1 MIVKQNRWFSLTM
14 KSYFMPLL
22 AIFLQK
28 LNFLNSKPF
37 IFGSNGRTK
46 LIFDSGKIC
55 GCKFFKKWKLEKGG
69 ANNYAWV
76 YIMTISK
83 NANLTSETSI
93 RASYHRINDRNQ
105 HSGMMPPLL
114 HPLSYSDLQSRNREL
129 FPFLKLGSYVHEHP
143 ETSAPLLVY
152 FESSTSPLQFMYVSF
167 FLKMLCFRCTDP
179 FPKNELDL
187 LLWLKFMKPEQT
199 KILYVFLLT
208 VKVSKFTFL
217 IFFGPS
223 NC

>member
-1 MIVKQNRWFSLTM
+1 M

-55 GCKFFKKWKLEKGG
+55 GCKFFKKWKLEKGEAKGG

-83 NANLTSETSI
+83 NTNLTSETSI

-105 HSGMMPPLL
+105 HSGMMPPFCT
-114 HPLSYSDLQSRNREL
+114 PFRIQTSRAEIVNFPIFEDGILCSWASRDFCL
-129 FPFLKLGSYVHEHP
+129 PFLP
-143 ETSAPLLVY
+143 PPLLVY
-152 FESSTSPLQFMYVSF
+152 LESWRSPLQFMYLSF

-179 FPKNELDL
+179 FPKNESVL
-187 LLWLKFMKPEQT
+187 LLW
-199 KILYVFLLT
+199 IWA
-208 VKVSKFTFL
+208 
-217 IFFGPS
+217 PS
-223 NC
+223 D